1 MKIAFFSAQPYERSI
16 FDETIAQPQY
26 ARYKLTYF
34 ESRLTADTAVLAD
47 GHTVVCPFVCDDL
60 SAPVI
65 DRLHRMGIRLLTLR
79 SAGFNHVDLARCREY
94 NLRVTRVP
102 AYSPYAVAEHT
113 TCLLLSLNRKIHRA
127 YQRVK
132 ELNFSLSGLVGF
144 DVHGKVIGVI
154 GTGKIGA
161 AFINIMIGFGA
172 EVLAYDPFPSEEI
185 RAIKGARYVPLDE
198 LIADSDIISLHCPLT
213 ADTKHMIDG
222 QNIERMR
229 AGVILLNTSRGGLI
243 DTKALIQGLKSGKI
257 GAAGL
262 DVYEEE
268 DGVFF
273 TDLSETGL
281 QDDVL
286 ARLITFPN
294 VLVTAHQAFLTREAL
309 RNIAERTLLSVVE
322 FERGVIDTTACLV

>member
-1 MKIAFFSAQPYERSI
+1 
-16 FDETIAQPQY
+16 
-26 ARYKLTYF
+26 
-34 ESRLTADTAVLAD
+34 
-47 GHTVVCPFVCDDL
+47 
-60 SAPVI
+60 
-65 DRLHRMGIRLLTLR
+65 
-79 SAGFNHVDLARCREY
+79 
-94 NLRVTRVP
+94 
-102 AYSPYAVAEHT
+102 
-113 TCLLLSLNRKIHRA
+113 
-127 YQRVK
+127 
-132 ELNFSLSGLVGF
+132 VGF